1 MVNQIA
7 EFFHEGRRRPAPGW
21 FIGLCRILFGL
32 LWLYCASWKAPPFF
46 GQGTGTGLWYWVQQ
60 AIQYPALAWYGRLL
74 DGVVVPNFF
83 FFGWLLFLL
92 ELSVGLSLLVG
103 FFARVSSALGLFM
116 SINLLIALAA
126 YPPLSFATYVMMIMF
141 HLLFIT
147 ANAGL
152 NWGVDQILLEKLAN
166 SPHRQ
171 TVWGQRL
178 MKIL

>member
-1 MVNQIA
+1 MINQIV
-7 EFFHEGRRRPAPGW
+7 EFFREGRRRHAPAW

-32 LWLYCASWKAPPFF
+32 LWLYCASSKAPPSF
-46 GQGTGTGLWYWVQQ
+46 GQGTGTGVWYWVQQ
-60 AIQYPALAWYGRLL
+60 ATQYPALAWYGSFL
-74 DGVVVPNFF
+74 DSVVVPNFS

-103 FFARVSSALGLFM
+103 FFARVSSALGLLM
-116 SINLLIALAA
+116 SVNLLIALAA
-126 YPPLSFATYVMMIMF
+126 YSTLSFTIYAMMIMF

-147 ANAGL
+147 TNAGL

-166 SPHRQ
+166 SPRRQ
-171 TVWGQRL
+171 TVWGRRL